1 MFVIINFIVIYSSY
15 KNLFNFL
22 GKSENKIGLPP
33 RNRNENIHNTTNNSN
48 LINKSSIT
56 YRNRDVIANCLGIE
70 SSRVIRRN
78 KKNKSNS
85 IPGKEFDRENNK
97 TTNRIIVKNKIIE
110 GNNNL
115 KDKNNSMKK
124 FEEIEAE
131 KSTGNNSKKPEIKN
145 NCFVIFNKS
154 NINNLKKEI
163 QRYDSK
169 NVTIE
174 TESLNASN
182 IDETKKSLLKPNS
195 TIKETQTNNI
205 KFYRKMDF
213 NYYSNEDFNSNPSK
227 KENKNDFSHEEKS
240 SRNRFLLFSPERN
253 EIIDELEEIDSNNRN
268 LPKYIIN
275 LAESKTNLEKSIKK
289 YDIYLIFR

>member
-1 MFVIINFIVIYSSY
+1 MFMIINFIVIYSSY
-15 KNLFNFL
+15 KYLFNFL
-22 GKSENKIGLPP
+22 GKSKNKDGLPP
-33 RNRNENIHNTTNNSN
+33 RKRNEKRDNTTNNSN

-70 SSRVIRRN
+70 SSRLIRRN
-78 KKNKSNS
+78 KKNNSNS
-85 IPGKEFDRENNK
+85 IPRIEFDGENNK
-97 TTNRIIVKNKIIE
+97 TTNRIVVRNKIIE

-115 KDKNNSMKK
+115 KDKNNSKKK

-131 KSTGNNSKKPEIKN
+131 KSTRNNSKKHEIIN

-154 NINNLKKEI
+154 NIKNLKKEI

-174 TESLNASN
+174 TESLYASD
-182 IDETKKSLLKPNS
+182 IDERKKSLLKSNS
-195 TIKETQTNNI
+195 RKKERQSNNI
-205 KFYRKMDF
+205 NFYRKKDF

-227 KENKNDFSHEEKS
+227 KENKNDFSLAEKS
-240 SRNRFLLFSPERN
+240 SKNRFLLSSPERN
-253 EIIDELEEIDSNNRN
+253 EIIDELEEIDSNNRK

-289 YDIYLIFR
+289 YDI